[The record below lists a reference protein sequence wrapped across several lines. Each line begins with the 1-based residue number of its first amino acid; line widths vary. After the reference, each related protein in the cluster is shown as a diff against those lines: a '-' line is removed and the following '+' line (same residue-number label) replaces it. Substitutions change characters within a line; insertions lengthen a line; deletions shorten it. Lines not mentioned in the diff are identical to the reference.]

1 MPHLDE
7 GTLHALLDGELEGTE
22 VMEIQ
27 AHLGGC
33 ASCGSRL
40 KDIREFMAE
49 ADRLL
54 GSVDLPRSTMRPAPT
69 PVPAVAPAPEAP
81 RPAREAPARGL
92 TPRRPLPPADR
103 PQPWEEP
110 PVLLI
115 PDNPDTIE
123 LKRRWLHGMGWAA
136 TVAVAV
142 GLGFMVSQAR
152 NGTAPARSPAGPE
165 VDNRRIEAPS
175 NAVLSAEEAQR
186 PDSAASPRAFA
197 TRDSTRPAAARR
209 PTTVAKT
216 AVPKPAKPAE
226 KQSLAAKDEPGADTE
241 RTPAAGTESAPD
253 SELTDS
259 LGSDDST
266 TTDSATTGREDPAVI
281 RARAA
286 QALAELDRERIRSRA
301 AAATAAL
308 DAQGRLRGAQAQATP
323 APQPPPPTLEQRSRI
338 YLRIGLDEAAR
349 QLGGPAHVIEGLNPA
364 FMGLAQGG
372 LSPGAD
378 TTRPVVRVVYQ
389 DGQGRMIL
397 LDQQRMRPG
406 QAPGRRSST
415 PTWVI
420 DDVLLHLQGEVGPE
434 ILRNLQPRVR

>member
-27 AHLGGC
+27 AHLGSC

-40 KDIREFMAE
+40 KDIREFMGE

-54 GSVDLPRSTMRPAPT
+54 ASVDLPSSTSRPAP
-69 PVPAVAPAPEAP
+69 VPAPLLPAPEPP
-81 RPAREAPARGL
+81 RQAREAPGRAL
-92 TPRRPLPPADR
+92 TPKRPLPPPDR
-103 PQPWEEP
+103 SAPWEEP

-115 PDNPDTIE
+115 PDNPDQIE
-123 LKRRWLHGMGWAA
+123 LKRRWLHGLSWAA

-142 GLGFMVSQAR
+142 GLGFMVNQAR
-152 NGTAPARSPAGPE
+152 HGAAPGPVGPAIGTLQSP
-165 VDNRRIEAPS
+165 APS
-175 NAVLSAEEAQR
+175 NAVVSTEETPRA
-186 PDSAASPRAFA
+186 DSAPSQTASPL
-197 TRDSTRPAAARR
+197 RDSTRSAAIPRPAA
-209 PTTVAKT
+209 VAKT
-216 AVPKPAKPAE
+216 AAPKPGKSAKPAENKPAE
-226 KQSLAAKDEPGADTE
+226 KQSLAARDEGA
-241 RTPAAGTESAPD
+241 PAAEPESAQDTQPTESP
-253 SELTDS
+253 
-259 LGSDDST
+259 GSG
-266 TTDSATTGREDPAVI
+266 DSAATGREDPAVI

-308 DAQGRLRGAQAQATP
+308 DAQDRARGAVQP
-323 APQPPPPTLEQRSRI
+323 APAAPPPPPPTLEQRSRI

-349 QLGGPAHVIEGLNPA
+349 QLGGPAHVIEGLNPS

-372 LSPGAD
+372 VSPGAD

-389 DGQGRMIL
+389 DSQGRMIL
-397 LDQQRMRPG
+397 LDQQQLRPG
-406 QAPGRRSST
+406 QAMPARRSNT
-415 PTWVI
+415 PIWTI
-420 DDVLLHLQGEVGPE
+420 DDVVLHLQGEVGPE

>member
-33 ASCGSRL
+33 ASCGSRF

-54 GSVDLPRSTMRPAPT
+54 GSVDLPSSPGRPAAVP
-69 PVPAVAPAPEAP
+69 PPHSVPAAEAS
-81 RPAREAPARGL
+81 RPAREAPARAQQPKRPNL
-92 TPRRPLPPADR
+92 PAVPAPRPS
-103 PQPWEEP
+103 PWDQP

-115 PDNPDTIE
+115 PDNPDSIE
-123 LKRRWLHGMGWAA
+123 IKQRWLHGMGWAA

-142 GLGFMVSQAR
+142 GLGFMVSQLR
-152 NGTAPARSPAGPE
+152 SGAPTPGGGAASAERAE
-165 VDNRRIEAPS
+165 QPS
-175 NAVLSAEEAQR
+175 NAVVSTEETPR
-186 PDSAASPRAFA
+186 PDSALDRTVTAR
-197 TRDSTRPAAARR
+197 RDSAKPPAAPRPAVAAK
-209 PTTVAKT
+209 AS
-216 AVPKPAKPAE
+216 APKPAKPAE
-226 KQSLAAKDEPGADTE
+226 KQALAAKDEAPEEEPTPTAAPESSSDSEPADVDTPADTV
-241 RTPAAGTESAPD
+241 A
-253 SELTDS
+253 
-259 LGSDDST
+259 
-266 TTDSATTGREDPAVI
+266 TGREDPAVI

-286 QALAELDRERIRSRA
+286 EALAELDRERIRSRA

-308 DAQGRLRGAQAQATP
+308 DAQGRLRAARTVEQAA
-323 APQPPPPTLEQRSRI
+323 PPPPTLEQRSRI

-349 QLGGPAHVIEGLNPA
+349 QLGGPAHVIEGLNPS

-389 DGQGRMIL
+389 DSQGRMIL
-397 LDQQRMRPG
+397 LDQQRLRPG
-406 QAPGRRSST
+406 QTAPVRPSST
-415 PTWVI
+415 LTWVTG
-420 DDVLLHLQGEVGPE
+420 DVLLHLQGEVGPE
-434 ILRNLQPRVR
+434 ILRNMRPRVR

>member
-7 GTLHALLDGELEGTE
+7 GTLHALLDGELESTE

-27 AHLGGC
+27 AHLGSC

-40 KDIREFMAE
+40 KDIREFMGE

-54 GSVDLPRSTMRPAPT
+54 ASVDLPRSATHPAPAAA
-69 PVPAVAPAPEAP
+69 PIAPALEPV
-81 RPAREAPARGL
+81 RPDREAPARAL
-92 TPRRPLPPADR
+92 TARRPLPPPDR
-103 PQPWEEP
+103 FRPSEEP

-115 PDNPDTIE
+115 PDNPDQIE
-123 LKRRWLHGMGWAA
+123 LKRRWLHGLGWVA

-142 GLGFMVSQAR
+142 GLGFVVSQAR
-152 NGTAPARSPAGPE
+152 HPAAPVPVGPAADARQSS
-165 VDNRRIEAPS
+165 APS
-175 NAVLSAEEAQR
+175 NAVVSTEETPR
-186 PDSAASPRAFA
+186 PDSAASQSASPP
-197 TRDSTRPAAARR
+197 RDSTLQAPARSGI
-209 PTTVAKT
+209 VAKS
-216 AVPKPAKPAE
+216 AVPKRAKPAE
-226 KQSLAAKDEPGADTE
+226 NKPAQRQSVATRDEVAPTAEPG
-241 RTPAAGTESAPD
+241 SAQD
-253 SELTDS
+253 SQPVDS
-259 LGSDDST
+259 LSSDDSA
-266 TTDSATTGREDPAVI
+266 SAGREDPAVI

-308 DAQGRLRGAQAQATP
+308 DVQERARAVQAP
-323 APQPPPPTLEQRSRI
+323 APAAPPPPTLEQRSRI

-349 QLGGPAHVIEGLNPA
+349 QLGGPAHVIEGLNAA

-389 DGQGRMIL
+389 DSQGRMIL
-397 LDQQRMRPG
+397 LDQQRVRPG
-406 QAPGRRSST
+406 QAPAARRSNT
-415 PTWVI
+415 PIWTV
-420 DDVLLHLQGEVGPE
+420 DDVLLHLQGEVAPE

>member
-27 AHLGGC
+27 AHLGSC

-40 KDIREFMAE
+40 KDIREFMGE

-54 GSVDLPRSTMRPAPT
+54 ASVDLPSSASRPAPAAAPVVPA
-69 PVPAVAPAPEAP
+69 PVPESP
-81 RPAREAPARGL
+81 RPVREAPARAL
-92 TPRRPLPPADR
+92 APRRPLASADR
-103 PQPWEEP
+103 PAPWEEP

-115 PDNPDTIE
+115 PDNPDQIE

-152 NGTAPARSPAGPE
+152 KGVAPVPAGPA
-165 VDNRRIEAPS
+165 VDSRQSPAPS
-175 NAVLSAEEAQR
+175 NAVVSTEETPR
-186 PDSAASPRAFA
+186 PDSAASQSASPPRDSAGPEAVPRAA
-197 TRDSTRPAAARR
+197 RVAAER
-209 PTTVAKT
+209 
-216 AVPKPAKPAE
+216 AVSKPAKRAENKPAE
-226 KQSLAAKDEPGADTE
+226 KQALAAKDEVT
-241 RTPAAGTESAPD
+241 PD
-253 SELTDS
+253 SQPAES
-259 LGSDDST
+259 LASGDT
-266 TTDSATTGREDPAVI
+266 AAAGREDPAVI

-286 QALAELDRERIRSRA
+286 QALADLDRERIRSRA

-308 DAQGRLRGAQAQATP
+308 DAQGRARAAQEP
-323 APQPPPPTLEQRSRI
+323 APAAPPPPPPTLEQRSRI
-338 YLRIGLDEAAR
+338 YLRIGLDEASR
-349 QLGGPAHVIEGLNPA
+349 QLGGPAHVIEGLNPS

-389 DGQGRMIL
+389 DSQGRMIL
-397 LDQQRMRPG
+397 LDQQRVRPG
-406 QAPGRRSST
+406 QATPARRSNT
-415 PTWVI
+415 PIWTV
-420 DDVLLHLQGEVGPE
+420 DDVVLHLQGEVGPD